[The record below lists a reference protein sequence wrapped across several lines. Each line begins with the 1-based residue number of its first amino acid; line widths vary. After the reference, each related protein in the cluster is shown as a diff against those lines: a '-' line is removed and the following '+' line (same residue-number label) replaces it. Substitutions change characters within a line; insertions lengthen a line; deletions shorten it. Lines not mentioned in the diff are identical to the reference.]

1 MSCTNQSGQRSR
13 ISRLI
18 IGFNNWRRNRKDFKV
33 RPENILLL
41 LPRCLQFSEC
51 VQNITQD
58 ISNCK
63 RCGQCKVKNLVEIA
77 EELGVMPFVATGGR
91 IAISKVLE
99 SGVQAVVA
107 LACEVELKAGILAS
121 PKPVIAV
128 VNLRPNGPCLNTDVD
143 INEIRRAI
151 RRLTGIQ

>member
-1 MSCTNQSGQRSR
+1 MSCAYQSGQKSR
-13 ISRLI
+13 VSRLV
-18 IGFNNWRRNRKDFKV
+18 IGFNNWRRDRKQFQI
-33 RPENILLL
+33 RSENILLL

-58 ISNCK
+58 ITNCK
-63 RCGQCKVKNLVEIA
+63 RCGRCKIKSLVEIA

-121 PKPVIAV
+121 PKPVIAI
-128 VNLRPNGPCLNTDVD
+128 VNRRPNGPCLNTDVD
-143 INEIRRAI
+143 VNEIRRAI
-151 RRLTGIQ
+151 FRLTGIK